1 VAQHLLPS
9 GKSERRVL
17 AIEAMCANFAVR
29 TAIRQGRI
37 ELLDSAIQ
45 SGRADGM
52 SSLDADLARL
62 VGIGLIDMETARSF
76 AKDPSEFGGGGMY

>member
-1 VAQHLLPS
+1 
-9 GKSERRVL
+9 
-17 AIEAMCANFAVR
+17 
-29 TAIRQGRI
+29 
-37 ELLDSAIQ
+37 
-45 SGRADGM
+45 M